1 MEARRKEEEE
11 RAERPGSRS
20 SLATTLSTASLKPR
34 KSSTMDFEDD
44 FDAYDRDV
52 FNYASTN
59 SRSKGMGGGGGGG
72 GGTGVSLRASRTN
85 LLTNCSIS
93 SSGRKNSSM
102 ATTAAAARQAAL
114 IARKE
119 RNRTVSEKIY
129 KYNEHNN
136 SDSVSGRKGSSHG
149 GSKEY
154 KINASVLVHSLLLSL
169 VRSHRSL
176 IRLLHTARFARAL
189 RCYYSLAHA
198 LRCAHSYARSL
209 TPELMRKR
217 LISMN
222 K

>member
-11 RAERPGSRS
+11 RAERQGLRP
-20 SLATTLSTASLKPR
+20 SLAATLSTASLKPR

-72 GGTGVSLRASRTN
+72 GTGVSLRASRTN

-93 SSGRKNSSM
+93 SSGRKNSSVM
-102 ATTAAAARQAAL
+102 TTAAAARQAAL

-154 KINASVLVHSLLLSL
+154 KINARVLVHSLLLSL
-169 VRSHRSL
+169 VRSDRSL
-176 IRLLHTARFARAL
+176 IRLLRTARFARAL
-189 RCYYSLAHA
+189 RCT
-198 LRCAHSYARSL
+198 HSFARSL
-209 TPELMRKR
+209 TRSLRSSWESGLC
-217 LISMN
+217 L
-222 K
+222 